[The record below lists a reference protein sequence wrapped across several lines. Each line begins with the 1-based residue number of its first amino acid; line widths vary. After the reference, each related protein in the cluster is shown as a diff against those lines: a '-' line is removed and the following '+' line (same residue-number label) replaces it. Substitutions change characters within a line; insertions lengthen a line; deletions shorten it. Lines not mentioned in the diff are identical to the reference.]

1 MSQPKHSPPFF
12 LPEKRS
18 LRRPRLVI
26 VHLLVVIFLPEPRSL
41 GRTHPVIVL
50 LLVSP
55 HPLDHVQEED
65 ADESAPASHHSA
77 SRPLLQAEQIKLQC
91 KEGHGLDAL
100 QALVEL
106 AVQDAG
112 YGLDALQALVEL
124 AVQDA
129 GSWVVGGPP
138 GLSLSSCDSSSLLM
152 IAMQASPPQTRNSMQ
167 RRPGSKITAGTTGGE
182 AGAAV

>member
-91 KEGHGLDAL
+91 KEG
-100 QALVEL
+100 Q
-106 AVQDAG
+106 
-112 YGLDALQALVEL
+112 GLDALQALVEL